1 MYYICNTMNTKTKE
15 KRTAVVI
22 VRLTNSER
30 DTIEQAAQA
39 AGTTISDIVRTTTL
53 NKIHSLN

>member
-1 MYYICNTMNTKTKE
+1 MNTKTIKE

-30 DTIEQAAQA
+30 DTIEQAATA

-53 NKIHSLN
+53 NKIIHSLN